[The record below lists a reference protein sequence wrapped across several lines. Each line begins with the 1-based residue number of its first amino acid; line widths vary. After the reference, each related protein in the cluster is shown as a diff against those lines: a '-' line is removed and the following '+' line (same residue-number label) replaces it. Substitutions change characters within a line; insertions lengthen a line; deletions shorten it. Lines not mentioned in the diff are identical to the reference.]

1 MLGGE
6 LPTYSSWTISSDLGP
21 QKSLPRTQNLVPK
34 AIKTELRAPPVA
46 MKPCQELVPHPLL
59 WNSILTADWLL
70 RWRPPATLRV
80 IGCLK
85 KRSHPPG
92 DARRSGCCDDSCAQ
106 LIGPRRGRRARARTW
121 FLSVCAHARTQR
133 IGVLGRHETHVLP
146 LDISHLHTMSQL
158 GIIIK
163 TWLHVQCCFHQI
175 RDHLTSNHHVR

>member
-6 LPTYSSWTISSDLGP
+6 LLTYSSRTIPSDLGP

-59 WNSILTADWLL
+59 WNSILAADCLL
-70 RWRPPATLRV
+70 SWRLPATLGV
-80 IGCLK
+80 IGCVK
-85 KRSHPPG
+85 TRSHPPG
-92 DARRSGCCDDSCAQ
+92 DARRSGCRDDSCAQ
-106 LIGPRRGRRARARTW
+106 LIGPRRGRRVRARTW
-121 FLSVCAHARTQR
+121 FLSVCAHARNA
-133 IGVLGRHETHVLP
+133 LAFWADMKHMCFP

-163 TWLHVQCCFHQI
+163 TGLHVQRCFPQI